1 MNSDVKYR
9 REKNSEK
16 STIINM
22 FKELKEYIV
31 KELRENILEGS
42 K

>member
-16 STIINM
+16 SIIINM